1 MSIPASFT
9 KGKKKAFL
17 SADDTGLPARKKAE
31 KEKKKQFYEL
41 KGFKE
46 NPLHTYNIGKKE
58 RIPAMFQE
66 KIVFFLKQSVLTD
79 QKALF
84 SSGKLTEG
92 PP

>member
-1 MSIPASFT
+1 MSSPAAFT
-9 KGKKKAFL
+9 EGQKQAFL

-46 NPLHTYNIGKKE
+46 NPLHTYNIGKKVQ
-58 RIPAMFQE
+58 IPAIFQE
-66 KIVFFLKQSVLTD
+66 KNFIFLKKSVLTD